1 MKINPSFLIKI
12 LAPMQAIIPKRHVL
26 PICESIKLDSIGFTG
41 TNLEQWIHIPYKN
54 LPEVCINFQEFMETL
69 KTLGNQ
75 IVEMNLDSET
85 YKITFTVGEMTMNS
99 FGENNSDFPEVPEFI
114 PEFKTT
120 IPNLTSFVPFAST
133 DELKPAMNGIFIGKD
148 ICSTDAH
155 RLKVEPNQYH
165 KEGNLDFLI
174 PAKIVPKILNAT
186 RTIEVN
192 SDATQAKVHLDFG
205 FLYTRLMCDKFPSYR
220 NVLPEKTNTF
230 VIINRNGLIKAL
242 EACLKYTNK
251 TVPMVKFMLTEDK
264 LSLFAEDIDYSKEFT
279 TTIPCEWTGENGFL
293 IGLNAK
299 YLIQV
304 LKDSKSPEVT
314 LNLSTPNRA
323 AWVDDNFIIMPLMIS
338 QPSYESYEPEE
349 EPEEVEE
356 TETEV
361 EETEVPEVQNSKII
375 IASVQKF

>member
-1 MKINPSFLIKI
+1 MKVNPSFLIKI
-12 LAPMQAIIPKRHVL
+12 LAPMQAVIPKRHTL
-26 PICESIKLDSIGFTG
+26 PICECLKMDSTGFTG

-75 IVEMNLDSET
+75 IVEMQVEKIPVAGEVNSDSEGNLSTCYT
-85 YKITFTVGEMTMNS
+85 YKITFIAGEMTMTS
-99 FGENNSDFPEVPEFI
+99 FGENNSDFPEVHEFI

-120 IPNLTSFVPFAST
+120 IPDLTSFVPFAST
-133 DELKPAMNGIFIGKD
+133 DELKPAMNGIFVGKD

-165 KEGNLDFLI
+165 KEGNLDFVI
-174 PAKIVPKILNAT
+174 PAKVVPKILNAT

-192 SDATQAKVHLDFG
+192 SDCSRAKVHLDFG
-205 FLYTRLMCDKFPSYR
+205 FFYTRLMCDKFPSYR

-230 VIINRNGLIKAL
+230 VTINRNGIIKAL

-264 LSLFAEDIDYSKEFT
+264 LSLFAEDMDYSKEFT
-279 TTIPCEWTGENGFL
+279 TTVPCEWTGENGFL

-299 YLIQV
+299 FLIQV

-323 AWVDDNFIIMPLMIS
+323 AWVDDNFIVMPIMIK
-338 QPSYESYEPEE
+338 
-349 EPEEVEE
+349 E
-356 TETEV
+356 TV
-361 EETEVPEVQNSKII
+361 
-375 IASVQKF
+375 